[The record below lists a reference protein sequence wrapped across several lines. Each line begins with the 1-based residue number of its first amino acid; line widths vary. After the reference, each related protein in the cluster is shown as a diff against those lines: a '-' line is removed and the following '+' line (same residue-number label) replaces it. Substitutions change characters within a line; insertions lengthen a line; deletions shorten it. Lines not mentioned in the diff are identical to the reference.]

1 MCQERPLYREL
12 DCVPGGG
19 LCAGRGAVCWEPDCV
34 PGVGPCAERG
44 AVCWELDCVPG
55 AGLCAGRGAVCRE
68 WGCVP
73 GVRRVPG
80 GGPCTR
86 WASHGG
92 CLDQLSRNL
101 VLVVIPVLIR
111 NCLETVVSFSRRKE
125 ES

>member
-1 MCQERPLYREL
+1 MSCWEEVAVWYERG
-12 DCVPGGG
+12 CVPGE
-19 LCAGRGAVCWEPDCV
+19 AF
-34 PGVGPCAERG
+34 
-44 AVCWELDCVPG
+44 VPG